1 MTKLRCGL
9 GSWVRWRSL
18 REFSFAP
25 LGLGLLLH
33 LFPTACAVGC
43 ILAPLR
49 GWGSEALRGIQ
60 MVNGWEDGP
69 DLSAEIE
76 KLDRERAGR
85 WEIGRLGRE

>member
-1 MTKLRCGL
+1 
-9 GSWVRWRSL
+9 L
-18 REFSFAP
+18 REFSLP
-25 LGLGLLLH
+25 LWGWVFFFTCSPRLV
-33 LFPTACAVGC
+33 PWAC

-60 MVNGWEDGP
+60 MVNGWEDGA